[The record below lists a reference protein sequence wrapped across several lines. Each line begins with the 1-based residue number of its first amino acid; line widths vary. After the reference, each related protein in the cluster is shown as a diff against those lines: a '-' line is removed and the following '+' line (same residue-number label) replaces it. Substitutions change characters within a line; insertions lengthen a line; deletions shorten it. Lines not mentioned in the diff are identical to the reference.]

1 MQPFDI
7 ENSVENLIVQNRV
20 KGFSFYLI
28 ILFVLIGALAALP
41 FIFVD
46 VSSQAR
52 GFVRASSDNVPIIS
66 LVSGNIIRLHMKN
79 NLQVKKGDTLLMV
92 DPQSIEN
99 QVELNQDFNN
109 QAELN
114 LQDLE
119 QMLRGAP
126 NYTFQLSHNQN
137 DFEKFQAQQ
146 KELNTKLHAANLI
159 YNRHKKLYLDKVI
172 PASEFERY
180 ENDKQ
185 LAEEA
190 LASFQKQQSAQWER
204 QKKEILD
211 AKKNYTNTIQKFT
224 IEKKN
229 YLIKAP
235 ISGTITNFKGYE
247 SRSFLGAAT
256 QLAEI
261 SPDDQLL
268 IECQVNPQDIGLIKI
283 GQSVRLQM
291 DAFNYNQWGFLQAEV
306 NEIDLHPI
314 VQNQEVFFRVK
325 CRLKEKSLQLKN
337 GYRAEIQK
345 GMSLTAR
352 FIITRRSIYQLLF
365 DKVDQWLNPSIK
377 PV

>member
-1 MQPFDI
+1 MHPFDI
-7 ENSVENLIVQNRV
+7 ENSIENLIVQNRV
-20 KGFSFYLI
+20 RGFSFYFI
-28 ILFVLIGALAALP
+28 ILILLIGTLASLP
-41 FIFVD
+41 FVFVD

-109 QAELN
+109 QAKLN

-119 QMLRGAP
+119 EMLKGAS

-137 DFEKFQAQQ
+137 DFEKFHAQQ
-146 KELNTKLHAANLI
+146 KELQTKLHAANLV
-159 YNRHKKLYLDKVI
+159 YNRNKKLYLDKAI
-172 PASEFERY
+172 PPSEFEKY

-190 LASFQKQQSAQWER
+190 LVSFQKQQDSQWQR
-204 QKKEILD
+204 QRKEILE
-211 AKKNYTNTIQKFT
+211 AQKNYTNTIQKFK

-268 IECQVNPQDIGLIKI
+268 VECQVNPKDIGLIKK

-306 NEIDLHPI
+306 TEIDLHPI

-325 CRLKEKSLQLKN
+325 CRLKEKSLHLKN
-337 GYRAEIQK
+337 GYQTEIQK

-352 FIITRRSIYQLLF
+352 FIITRRSIFQLLF